1 MSKRREVQ
9 NRLSMLDEIDGI
21 MVAMKNL
28 ALLEARKLE
37 TFLATQRRAVSGIE
51 AAAQDFLN
59 FYPQAAAHTGD
70 MRQLLLVIGSER
82 GFCGDFNETLLEPIA
97 LAMRREGTL
106 LVAVGRRLAAKL
118 QDDKRIAAFDETT
131 SHSTDKTTSHS
142 TRSANNTDQVAGYR
156 LPKSVSRVAGYIEG
170 PSVAEEVQATL
181 VRLAKVLGGLQ
192 QRPEAAWRLSALY
205 HDDES
210 GEPRIRQLLPLAA
223 PTGKPAYPRAPLL
236 NLEPAQFLSQLTDQY
251 FYAALHEVFYASL
264 MAENRKRLEHMD
276 SAIRRLEKDEAK
288 LRLRYNALRQE
299 EIIEEI
305 EIIMLSAEALSD

>member
-28 ALLEARKLE
+28 ALLEAHKLAA
-37 TFLATQRRAVSGIE
+37 FLATQRRAVTGIE
-51 AAAQDFLN
+51 TVAQDFLS
-59 FYPQAAAHTGD
+59 FYPQAPAHTDD
-70 MRQLLLVIGSER
+70 MQQLLLVIGSER
-82 GFCGDFNETLLEPIA
+82 GFCGDFNETLLEPID
-97 LAMRREGTL
+97 LAAQREGTL

-118 QDDKRIAAFDETT
+118 QDDKRIAAF
-131 SHSTDKTTSHS
+131 
-142 TRSANNTDQVAGYR
+142 V
-156 LPKSVSRVAGYIEG
+156 EG

-181 VRLAKVLGGLQ
+181 VRLAKVLGELQ
-192 QRPEAAWRLSALY
+192 QRPEVAWRLSALY

-210 GEPRIRQLLPLAA
+210 GEPRMRQLLPLAA
-223 PTGKPAYPRAPLL
+223 PTGKSAYSHAPLL
-236 NLEPAQFLSQLTDQY
+236 NLEPAQLYSQFTGQY
-251 FYAALHEVFYASL
+251 FFAVLHEVFYASL

-305 EIIMLSAEALSD
+305 EIIMLSAEALSG

>member
-28 ALLEARKLE
+28 ALLEAHKLE

-51 AAAQDFLN
+51 TAAQDFLH
-59 FYPQAAAHTGD
+59 FYPQTAHADG
-70 MRQLLLVIGSER
+70 MQHLLLVIGSER
-82 GFCGDFNETLLEPIA
+82 GFCGNFNETLLEQIA
-97 LAMRREGTL
+97 LAAQQEGTL

-118 QDDKRIAAFDETT
+118 QDDKRIAAYVD
-131 SHSTDKTTSHS
+131 
-142 TRSANNTDQVAGYR
+142 
-156 LPKSVSRVAGYIEG
+156 G
-170 PSVAEEVQATL
+170 PSVADEVPPSL
-181 VRLAKVLGGLQ
+181 VRLAKVLGELQ
-192 QRPEAAWRLSALY
+192 QHPEAAWRLSALY

-210 GEPRIRQLLPLAA
+210 GEPRIRQLLPLTA
-223 PTGKPAYPRAPLL
+223 PTGKSLHSHAPLL
-236 NLEPAQFLSQLTDQY
+236 NLEPSRFLSQLTSQY

-264 MAENRKRLEHMD
+264 MAENRKRLEHMEN
-276 SAIRRLEKDEAK
+276 AIRRLEKDEAK

-305 EIIMLSAEALSD
+305 EIIMLSAEALSGKESFDGSRRDQVL

>member
-1 MSKRREVQ
+1 MGKRREVQ

-28 ALLEARKLE
+28 ALLEAHKLAA
-37 TFLATQRRAVSGIE
+37 FLATQRRAVTGIE
-51 AAAQDFLN
+51 TAAQDFLS
-59 FYPQAAAHTGD
+59 FYPQTLARTEGARH
-70 MRQLLLVIGSER
+70 LLLVIGSER
-82 GFCGDFNETLLEPIA
+82 GFCGDFNETLLQPIA
-97 LAMRREGTL
+97 LAARREGTL

-118 QDDKRIAAFDETT
+118 QDDTRIAAF
-131 SHSTDKTTSHS
+131 
-142 TRSANNTDQVAGYR
+142 V
-156 LPKSVSRVAGYIEG
+156 EG

-181 VRLAKVLGGLQ
+181 VRLAKVLGELQ
-192 QRPEAAWRLSALY
+192 QRPEVAWRLSALY

-210 GEPRIRQLLPLAA
+210 GEPRTRQLLPLAA
-223 PTGKPAYPRAPLL
+223 PTGKNVHSHAPLL
-236 NLEPAQFLSQLTDQY
+236 NLEPARFQSQLTDQY

-276 SAIRRLEKDEAK
+276 NAIRRLEKDEAK

-305 EIIMLSAEALSD
+305 EIIMLSAEALSG